1 MYICM
6 YVLSYTQISIDEGLS
21 VPPIS
26 YMYVIFYRPS
36 FLLSSRK
43 ALRFIG
49 LYKCHCLHTHTIE
62 MPVIS
67 RHSYHSV
74 GLFFLVRYVCI
85 CICLSVTH
93 FKRAFSKFDY
103 LKVQCARRN
112 GIFTK
117 LYNKM
122 KTMKLWRALCVDLR
136 TNLHQQHLGCCT

>member
-1 MYICM
+1 MYIVYVCALVHTSISM
-6 YVLSYTQISIDEGLS
+6 YKRRPVCASDFI
-21 VPPIS
+21 
-26 YMYVIFYRPS
+26 YVIFHRPS

-43 ALRFIG
+43 ALRFIC
-49 LYKCHCLHTHTIE
+49 LYKCRCLHTHTAE

-74 GLFFLVRYVCI
+74 GLFILVRYVCI

-122 KTMKLWRALCVDLR
+122 KTMKL
-136 TNLHQQHLGCCT
+136 